1 MSKIVVTDRTGK
13 SQCFDASD
21 KMRILHAGL
30 LAGVGLP
37 HECGT
42 GTCGMCKAKLETGEI
57 ADLWP
62 EAPGRRFCRRPGEVL
77 LCQSAAVDNVYLSLS
92 TAFSPPLHPACERLK
107 GRLTLAETLTYD
119 VALFR
124 CTLERPFAYEAGQFA
139 LVGLPG
145 LPGLRAWS
153 MIDYTPG
160 AARLDFLLRR
170 VPGGGASEIVFDT
183 SDELD
188 VELIAP
194 LGQAIF
200 DPEEGRPFVAIAGG
214 SGIAGM
220 LAILARA
227 ETEGPINVGTSH
239 IVFGLRDPDSAYLLD
254 RLDAAV
260 SRMNGALGVTVA
272 FSDAPAPALLQQAHA
287 NLIFTEGLAHDIAA
301 PIVEQAK
308 HSDVRPV
315 YFVAGPPAMVDAT
328 LQHLLTVL
336 NVAAEDV
343 RYDRFG

>member
-1 MSKIVVTDRTGK
+1 MNKIVVTDRTGE
-13 SQCFDASD
+13 SQRFDASD

-62 EAPGRRFCRRPGEVL
+62 EAPGRRSCRRPGEVL
-77 LCQSAAVDNVYLSLS
+77 LCQSAAVNDVSLSLRS
-92 TAFSPPLHPACERLK
+92 AFSPPLRPACERVK
-107 GRLTLAETLTYD
+107 GRLTLEETLTDD

-124 CTLERPFAYEAGQFA
+124 CTLERPLVYEAGQFA
-139 LVGLPG
+139 LVGLPDLSG
-145 LPGLRAWS
+145 PRAWS

-160 AARLDFLLRR
+160 AAHLDFLLRR
-170 VPGGGASEIVFDT
+170 APGGGASAIVFDT

-200 DPEEGRPFVAIAGG
+200 DPDEGRPFVAIAGG

-227 ETEGPINVGTSH
+227 EAEGPVNAGTSH

-260 SRMNGALGVTVA
+260 SQMNGALRVTVA
-272 FSDAPAPALLQQAHA
+272 FSDAPASALLQQAHA
-287 NLIFTEGLAHDIAA
+287 NLIFTEGLAHDVAA

-308 HSDVRPV
+308 HGDVKPV